1 MLGLLQQIEEN
12 PTGFECVFV
21 HSENELTAAFVKDLL
36 KPPKTSSLEADKA
49 VEMLNMFIDSADQKC
64 LSAFLSF
71 TTGSALNT
79 GALCSKGISVSVA
92 SAEGFFA
99 STCSLELK
107 IPAVSTYA
115 EFEVLLNA
123 VLKGNKFTTV

>member
-1 MLGLLQQIEEN
+1 MLKRYL
-12 PTGFECVFV
+12 
-21 HSENELTAAFVKDLL
+21 
-36 KPPKTSSLEADKA
+36 
-49 VEMLNMFIDSADQKC
+49 
-64 LSAFLSF
+64 
-71 TTGSALNT
+71 
-79 GALCSKGISVSVA
+79 VSVA

>member
-1 MLGLLQQIEEN
+1 MLQALVLHSTIMKHKGSLYQFRKGLPVLGLLQQIEEN
-12 PTGFECVFV
+12 PTGFECFFV

-36 KPPKTSSLEADKA
+36 KPPKTSSPEAVKA

-92 SAEGFFA
+92 SA
-99 STCSLELK
+99 
-107 IPAVSTYA
+107 
-115 EFEVLLNA
+115 
-123 VLKGNKFTTV
+123 